1 MDKSNTNS
9 DKIFDNSNENIK
21 NIEKLL
27 KSKYQIY
34 P

>member
-9 DKIFDNSNENIK
+9 DKIFDNNNENIK
-21 NIEKLL
+21 SIEKLH